1 MKVALPSL
9 CASFFS
15 TFKEQYFMRS
25 LYLLCTLLTLAAC
38 GGSGSQSQPTG
49 DSIPEQ
55 VPSPPPTTGQ
65 TCSTISLPISVS
77 ADNNSSSD
85 TYSASNAVDND
96 TVGASRWQSNFS
108 NESLLLDFDQERQV
122 GSLQIKWFKGSER
135 SYRFSIEGSS
145 DGNEW
150 STIVSDE
157 NSSGRHSGFELI
169 SFEEPVRAHY
179 LRITGSGNTVNDET
193 AIVEVDAFNCEEG
206 DGEIVDVFPNEVGI
220 ELIDWYVS
228 VPTDEDGSGTSDS
241 IYENELAAGYT
252 NSEYFYASDDAGIV
266 MRSPSYGFKTSQ
278 NTSYVRVEL
287 REMLRRGNRS
297 ISTQGVNKN
306 NWVFSSAPQSAQA
319 AAGGV
324 DGKLNVSLAVN
335 EVSTTGENYQIGRVI
350 IGQIHAN
357 DDEPVRLYYRKLP
370 NNDKGAI
377 YYAHEK
383 RASADGS
390 QEKSEDWIEIIGSR
404 SSSASNPSDGIALNE
419 PFSYTIEVLG
429 NTLFVT
435 ISREGKADVVSTY
448 DMTGSRY
455 DEADQY
461 MYFKVGVYHVNNSS
475 SADERAKV
483 TFYSIKNSHNN
494 YAESE

>member
-1 MKVALPSL
+1 MP
-9 CASFFS
+9 
-15 TFKEQYFMRS
+15 
-25 LYLLCTLLTLAAC
+25 
-38 GGSGSQSQPTG
+38 
-49 DSIPEQ
+49 Q
-55 VPSPPPTTGQ
+55 VPSPPPTAVE
-65 TCSTISLPISVS
+65 TCSITALPIDVS
-77 ADNNSSSD
+77 ESNDSASN
-85 TYSASNAVDND
+85 TYSASNAVDNN
-96 TVGASRWQSNFS
+96 TASESRWQSSFS
-108 NESLLLDFDQERQV
+108 DEPLTLRFGQERQV

-135 SYRFSIEGSS
+135 TYRFSVEGSS
-145 DGNEW
+145 NGDDWNTLL
-150 STIVSDE
+150 S
-157 NSSGRHSGFELI
+157 NARSSGRHSGFELI
-169 SFEEPVRAHY
+169 SFEAPTSTNFI
-179 LRITGSGNTVNDET
+179 RITGSGNSVNDET
-193 AIVEVDAFNCEEG
+193 AIVEIDAYNCESG

-241 IYENELAAGYT
+241 IYENELVAGYT
-252 NSEYFYASDDAGIV
+252 NSEYFYANDDAGIV

-287 REMLRRGNRS
+287 REMLRRGNTS

-306 NWVFSSAPQSAQA
+306 NWVFSSAPQSART

-324 DGKLNVSLAVN
+324 DGKLSVSLAVN
-335 EVSTTGENYQIGRVI
+335 EVTTTGEDYQIGRVI

-370 NNDKGAI
+370 NNEKGAI

-383 RASADGS
+383 RASADGA
-390 QEKSEDWIEIIGSR
+390 QDKREEWIEMIGSR

-419 PFSYTIEVLG
+419 QFSYTIEVLG

-435 ISREGKADVVSTY
+435 ISREGKADIVSTY

-475 SADERAKV
+475 NADERAKI
-483 TFYSIKNSHNN
+483 TFYSIKNSHDN